1 MPPTG
6 EEIRRVLLE
15 VISEY
20 SDRDASFQ
28 SGTIL
33 GESQRRLGINHN
45 VSMEQALLTLWH
57 DLFRTGYLAWGY
69 NLSNPDPPF
78 CHLTDQGRRTLQ
90 HLSRD
95 PANPDGYLHHLNQTA
110 TLNPISNSYL
120 KEALISFNTNCYKA
134 AAVMIGAS
142 AESIVLELRDTL
154 VAKIISL
161 SRTPAKDLEDW
172 RIKKVLDS
180 LKKEIDA
187 KRPLILTPLWEA
199 YQGYWSAFT
208 QQIRTV
214 RNDAG
219 HPTNIDPVTEESV
232 HASLLIFPELA
243 KLANDLSS
251 WITTH
256 YT

>member
-1 MPPTG
+1 MSPTG

-15 VISEY
+15 VINDY
-20 SDRDASFQ
+20 SKKDGSFQ

-33 GESQRRLGINHN
+33 NEAQLRLGIRNN
-45 VSMEQALLTLWH
+45 LSMEQALLTLWH

-69 NLSNPDPPF
+69 NLCNPNAPH

-110 TLNPISNSYL
+110 TLNPICISYL
-120 KEALISFNTNCYKA
+120 KEALICFNTNCFKA

-142 AESIVLELRDTL
+142 SEGIVLELRDTL
-154 VAKIISL
+154 VDKMSSL
-161 SRTPAKDLEDW
+161 GRTPSKGLADW
-172 RIKKVLDS
+172 RAKTILEA
-180 LKKEIDA
+180 LKKELDIN
-187 KRPLILTPLWEA
+187 KSHIPIPLWEA
-199 YQGYWSAFT
+199 YQSFWPAFT
-208 QQIRTV
+208 QQIRAA

-219 HPTNIDPVTEESV
+219 HPTNIDPVTEDTV

-243 KLANDLSS
+243 KLSNELSS
-251 WITTH
+251 WIKSY

>member
-1 MPPTG
+1 MSPTG
-6 EEIRRVLLE
+6 EEIRRVVLE
-15 VISEY
+15 VINYY
-20 SDRDASFQ
+20 SNKDASFQ

-33 GESQRRLGINHN
+33 GEAQRRLGINHN

-69 NLSNPDPPF
+69 NLSNPNPPF

-95 PANPDGYLHHLNQTA
+95 PSNPDGYLHHLNQTA

-142 AESIVLELRDTL
+142 SEGLVLELRDTL
-154 VAKIISL
+154 VAKITSL
-161 SRTPAKDLEDW
+161 SRTPGKDLEDW
-172 RIKKVLDS
+172 RIKKVLDA
-180 LKKEIDA
+180 LKKELDTKKPSI
-187 KRPLILTPLWEA
+187 PTPLWEA
-199 YQGYWSAFT
+199 YQGFWPAFT
-208 QQIRTV
+208 QQIRAA

-219 HPTNIDPVTEESV
+219 HPTNIDPVTEETV

-243 KLANDLSS
+243 KLSNELSS
-251 WITTH
+251 WITAY